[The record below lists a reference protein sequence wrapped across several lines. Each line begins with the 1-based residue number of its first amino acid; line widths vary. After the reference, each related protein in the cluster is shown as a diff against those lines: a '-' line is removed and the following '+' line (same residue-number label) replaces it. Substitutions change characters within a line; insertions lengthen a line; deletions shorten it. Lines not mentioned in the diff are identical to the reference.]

1 MTRTLFEQ
9 IAEMTQVVLS
19 EGAAHNKDLAALAC
33 VRAGFPPRLVAGCL
47 DTAME
52 RAREMSR
59 PVVINLP
66 AFLRNRGHQ

>member
-1 MTRTLFEQ
+1 MQTLRKQ
-9 IAEMTQVVLS
+9 IAEMTQIVLA
-19 EGAAHNKDLAALAC
+19 EGAAHNKDLAASAIL
-33 VRAGFPPRLVAGCL
+33 RAGFAPRLIAACI

-52 RAREMSR
+52 NARDLTK

>member
-1 MTRTLFEQ
+1 MRTLREQ
-9 IAEMTQVVLS
+9 IAEMTQIILA

-33 VRAGFPPRLVAGCL
+33 VRAGFPPRLVAACL

-52 RAREMSR
+52 NARDLTK